1 MGRGLRDSPGIVATL
16 QTMFAAEIWHWWIG
30 LILTIAG
37 VLAVLQV
44 VVGYVRKVVAPQ
56 YPKRRRRS

>member
-1 MGRGLRDSPGIVATL
+1 
-16 QTMFAAEIWHWWIG
+16 MFAAEIWHWWIG